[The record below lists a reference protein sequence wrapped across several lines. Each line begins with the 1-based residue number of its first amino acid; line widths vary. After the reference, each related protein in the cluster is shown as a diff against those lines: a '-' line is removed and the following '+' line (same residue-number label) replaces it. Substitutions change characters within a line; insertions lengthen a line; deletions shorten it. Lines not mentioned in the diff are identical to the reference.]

1 MKLEEVQ
8 HSNTEAQKKPGV
20 FQLLA
25 KANQR
30 TPADQRE
37 REREKQTETERQRQ
51 RQRDQHTHTDTHPPT
66 QTPSQTHTH
75 TPTPTPTHKHDALW
89 LGALKCNIF
98 ARLS

>member
-51 RQRDQHTHTDTHPPT
+51 RQIQTDRHR
-66 QTPSQTHTH
+66 QTDRHS
-75 TPTPTPTHKHDALW
+75 D
-89 LGALKCNIF
+89 
-98 ARLS
+98 